1 MVEFVAF
8 AEFASDERKR
18 QADEM
23 TSFQRSLDD
32 DMSREQDRHKRNIDA
47 LSKRKED
54 LIRERKQKMKDD
66 LERLKVSTSSCAT
79 LPLYANNLVNGDV

>member
-1 MVEFVAF
+1 
-8 AEFASDERKR
+8 
-18 QADEM
+18 M

-47 LSKRKED
+47 LNKRKED

-66 LERLKVSTSSCAT
+66 LERLKVTKTQSR
-79 LPLYANNLVNGDV
+79 DHD

>member
-1 MVEFVAF
+1 MVTFVAF

-23 TSFQRSLDD
+23 MSFQRSLDD

-47 LSKRKED
+47 LNKRKED

-66 LERLKVSTSSCAT
+66 LERLKVTET
-79 LPLYANNLVNGDV
+79 

>member
-47 LSKRKED
+47 LNKRKED

-66 LERLKVSTSSCAT
+66 LERLKVTKTQSR
-79 LPLYANNLVNGDV
+79 DHD